1 MEKRVILRCGYRKFE
16 DLADEERE
24 HRAATAALGI
34 EMRNVRN
41 RHVVGEIER
50 IVPIHVPV
58 QPGRSE
64 AQSTKSPRVPI
75 NAFGAKRELYPIAK
89 EVTVMIEVMNIYF
102 EASLLNFLQE
112 RF

>member
-1 MEKRVILRCGYRKFE
+1 MKKGNTVQQPPRWGSRC
-16 DLADEERE
+16 
-24 HRAATAALGI
+24 
-34 EMRNVRN
+34 
-41 RHVVGEIER
+41 ER